1 MQSELLMILHENM
14 LSCVM
19 AWYIFVTW
27 KGIKKG
33 IFQE

>member
-19 AWYIFVTW
+19 ALYIFIIW

-33 IFQE
+33 IFPE